1 VCALVLEH
9 YLSLTKEIDMA
20 TDMKQ
25 GIRGAVLRMGGVASL
40 VTVLAAAALVQGCG
54 GSSSGYIS
62 SRWTLSENGQRVA
75 CDPDDEVDIRVD
87 TDQMIKTVS
96 CTDGQ
101 VVTPPVSCG
110 VSHSVSLQLY
120 DKNGTLL
127 SSAAPMNIF
136 VPCGVTQPTPDVVFE
151 IGGGA
156 CADGAISTSWV
167 LTENNQ
173 PVTCAPGDEVDLRVD
188 TDAMTKT
195 FPCSDLQGVSPAVTG
210 GVSHNVSLKLF
221 DKDGN
226 VLSQTGTMALFVP
239 CGTTQP
245 TPKVTFSLTP

>member
-1 VCALVLEH
+1 MV
-9 YLSLTKEIDMA
+9 

-25 GIRGAVLRMGGVASL
+25 GIRGALRMGGVASL

-54 GSSSGYIS
+54 GSSSGFIA
-62 SRWTLSENGQRVA
+62 SRWSLIENGQPVA
-75 CDPDDEVDIRVD
+75 CQPGDEVDIRVD
-87 TDQMIKTVS
+87 TDAMTQVFACS
-96 CTDGQ
+96 AGQ
-101 VVTPPVSCG
+101 GVTPAVTCG
-110 VSHSVSLQLY
+110 VSHSVSLALY
-120 DKNGTLL
+120 DAQGNLL

-136 VPCGVTQPTPDVVFE
+136 VPCGVTQFTPDVVFDV
-151 IGGGA
+151 GSV

-173 PVTCAPGDEVDLRVD
+173 PVTCAPGDEVDIRID

-195 FPCSDLQGVSPAVTG
+195 FACSDLQGVSPPVTG
-210 GVSHNVSLKLF
+210 GVSHQVSLKLF

-239 CGTTQP
+239 CGATQP